1 MSKICEENSWLL
13 EKIVLPQDTDHAGV
27 MWHGCYL
34 RWLEEARIQALSSV
48 GLSYSDLSNDGFE
61 MPVVELKIKY
71 LLPLFHGDQVLLKSL
86 VLEGRGPRIRWE
98 TQFLKDSKLF
108 VALAKV
114 DLVLVKKENSVS
126 RLMRKAP
133 AYISQAFDDLQKGA
147 H

>member
-1 MSKICEENSWLL
+1 M
-13 EKIVLPQDTDHAGV
+13 
-27 MWHGCYL
+27 